1 MSQEVENHR
10 VRPFVHC
17 ASKVREANDRNQIWT
32 DYTEL
37 KEALYMRSDARITY
51 NREGV
56 FEAEVEK
63 EGMRYLLSKD
73 GKSLG
78 LFVYSEE
85 NDFDVSYEAMEKF
98 YTVAG
103 RPDEL

>member
-10 VRPFVHC
+10 IRQFVQC
-17 ASKVREANDRNQIWT
+17 AGKVREENHRNQIWF

-37 KEALYMRSDARITY
+37 KEALYLRADARITY
-51 NREGV
+51 NRESV
-56 FEAEVEK
+56 FDSEVER

-73 GKSLG
+73 GKYIGMFL
-78 LFVYSEE
+78 YSEE
-85 NDFDVSYEAMEKF
+85 NDPDVAYEAMEKF